1 MDAPTRWTAG
11 TVMALALASAGSC
24 RDAPDLFDP
33 PGLEPLGPA
42 PYQLTFDPAREVSPA
57 WSADG
62 ERVIYISERTILN
75 RAAVPLAGPQPP
87 DSVIVMDTIRTSGIV
102 RAIPREG
109 GPARQLLPVLQPQ
122 TTSVPVDFAVQA
134 TTERVAT
141 LTFLPAL
148 GRDLCGGVSPCSTD
162 LAAASP
168 PRLTGAV
175 IRVREPGSAAPP
187 ETDDRL
193 DVTYE
198 GRRFDTSQNPG
209 GIDGVWVVD
218 KHPFQQRFNATGRA
232 PNRLSWSPE
241 GDRIVFSDGL
251 GLHVWNPASGAV
263 TPIPGT
269 EDGVDPAWSPTGE
282 WIAFERAVRGEVTEE
297 TCEYGFG
304 GNCVEQRRTWTIP
317 SRSLALVRPDGSEL
331 RVLPEGS
338 RPAWGAAGQRIYYES
353 GRQIWSVGLDGQD
366 PAPVPATEQGYHP
379 AVSPD
384 GRWLA
389 FARID
394 SLSATADIWI
404 AELEP

>member
-1 MDAPTRWTAG
+1 MGVGPKWRAAC
-11 TVMALALASAGSC
+11 ALALVLASIGAC
-24 RDAPDLFDP
+24 RDAPEVFEP
-33 PGLEPLGPA
+33 PELTPLGPA
-42 PYQLTFDPAREVSPA
+42 PYQLTFDPGREVSPA

-62 ERVIYISERTILN
+62 EEVIYMSERRILN
-75 RAAVPLAGPQPP
+75 RAAVPLAGGQPP
-87 DSVIVMDTIRTSGIV
+87 DSVIALDTIRTSGIV
-102 RAIPREG
+102 RTIPREG
-109 GPARQLLPVLQPQ
+109 GTARQLLPVLQPSA
-122 TTSVPVDFAVQA
+122 TSVPIDFAVQGA
-134 TTERVAT
+134 TERVAT
-141 LTFLPAL
+141 LTFLPVL
-148 GRDLCGGVSPCSTD
+148 TRDLCGGVSPCSTD
-162 LAAASP
+162 LEAASP

-175 IRVREPGSAAPP
+175 IRLREPGSAAPP
-187 ETDDRL
+187 ETDVRL

-198 GRRFDTSQNPG
+198 GRTFDTSQNPG

-218 KHPFQQRFNATGRA
+218 KHPFQQLFNATGRA

-251 GLHVWNPASGAV
+251 ALHVWSPASGSV

-282 WIAFERAVRGEVTEE
+282 WIVFERAVRGGVTEE

-366 PAPVPATEQGYHP
+366 SAPVPATVQGHQP
-379 AVSPD
+379 SVSPD
-384 GRWLA
+384 GQWLA

-394 SLSATADIWI
+394 SLSAASDIWI
-404 AELEP
+404 TELEP